1 MKCALCG
8 HVFDESKRL
17 EICKGCLGSGCK
29 KIRCPNCGYEI
40 LPEPEIASKIV
51 KFLKR
56 RFKSEN
62 K

>member
-1 MKCALCG
+1 MKCTLCG
-8 HVFDESKRL
+8 HVFDENKRL

-40 LPEPEIASKIV
+40 LPEPEIGSKIV

-56 RFKSEN
+56 RFKREN